1 MDWKECLQKKIA
13 KNIKEDENLIKSLIK
28 TSENKLS
35 SAEELS
41 LTETNASS
49 KISLAYDS
57 LREVLEALAIK
68 NKFKIYNHECYSA
81 FLKEVLNKNSLGEE
95 FDKLRKIRN
104 SVNYYAKEISIQD
117 TKDIINRIKK
127 LRKDVLE
134 LLKTVR

>member
-13 KNIKEDENLIKSLIK
+13 KNIKEDKNLIDSLIK
-28 TSENKLS
+28 TSKNKLS

-68 NKFKIYNHECYSA
+68 NKFKIYNHECYSS
-81 FLKEVLNKNSLGEE
+81 FLKEILNKNPLGEE

-104 SVNYYAKEISIQD
+104 SINYYAKETSIQD
-117 TKDIINRIKK
+117 TKDIIDRIKK

-134 LLKTVR
+134 LLK